1 MRGRIFSLVLTNLD
15 DICMSY
21 VNWSELR
28 STVIANTFHRFDV
41 KQTDFSN
48 ADCYAVALKFVIEH
62 TLCVF
67 GM

>member
-1 MRGRIFSLVLTNLD
+1 MTFACPVLTGQNF
-15 DICMSY
+15 
-21 VNWSELR
+21 E
-28 STVIANTFHRFDV
+28 STAIANTFHRCDV

-48 ADCYAVALKFVIEH
+48 ADCYAVTLKFIIEH